1 MIDYKKI
8 IMLNNEY
15 YNFIMEKG
23 IRCITNIYSIFLN
36 YSNNI
41 EFAEVVSKNALLYF
55 IEFIGQIKQT
65 SLTDF
70 NSKDVL
76 LFVYKKTIFDVIKTE
91 YSYIHMNKL
100 EWVLQIYIYM
110 ILHLKLSNEDQDKWV
125 NLLTKIKYKE
135 SLESLYQC
143 LVLNDNSNEI
153 FSILNEMDLNLYF
166 QFEIFESSLRVTYK
180 Q

>member
-1 MIDYKKI
+1 MDYKNMSILNKINYKSFCKDSYESVIHSYIGIIRAFMIDYKKI
-8 IMLNNEY
+8 IMLNSEY

-100 EWVLQIYIYM
+100 EWVFQIYIYM
-110 ILHLKLSNEDQDKWV
+110 ILHMKLSNE
-125 NLLTKIKYKE
+125 E
-135 SLESLYQC
+135 
-143 LVLNDNSNEI
+143 
-153 FSILNEMDLNLYF
+153 
-166 QFEIFESSLRVTYK
+166 
-180 Q
+180 